1 VRTAGVS
8 ASLRQGT
15 GLPRQQVEMKTP
27 GIKPEC
33 SEDLDGRME
42 SSLTAVS
49 PPVGRLTLL
58 YSQVSKKKLTL
69 SRVRGT
75 HLR

>member
-1 VRTAGVS
+1 
-8 ASLRQGT
+8 
-15 GLPRQQVEMKTP
+15 MKTP